1 MSEEK
6 KSKYDPQNRYRA
18 RVVRKFTVDVNRNT
32 EMEMLEH
39 LERQPNV
46 NQYIKGLIR
55 ADMGKQK

>member
-32 EMEMLEH
+32 EADMLAH
-39 LERQPNV
+39 LEKQPV
-46 NQYIKGLIR
+46 VSRYIKELIR
-55 ADMGKQK
+55 ADMEAKK